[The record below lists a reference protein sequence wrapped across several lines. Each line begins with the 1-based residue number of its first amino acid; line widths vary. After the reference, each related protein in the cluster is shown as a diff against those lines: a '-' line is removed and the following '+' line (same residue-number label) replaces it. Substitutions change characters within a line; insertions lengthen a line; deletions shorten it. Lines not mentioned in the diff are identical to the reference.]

1 MKNTLLKWVIAFV
14 VIYLFGYYYAHGQSI
29 DTLITGSK
37 PESVKFA
44 DMNKD
49 GKLDI
54 LINTGVFMDPVNDAA
69 VHLFINTGNG
79 FQKTTFS
86 YKRNALANSMKHY
99 IEVYDVDQNTWPD
112 IVVNC
117 YDSLGI
123 FFQDS
128 LGGFTL
134 MTTYVGQV
142 VEKFSISSTGL
153 IVMSTL
159 NPNVIGLLEDGLPVT
174 FIPVSFSAYE
184 NATFISDDVF
194 MATGVNGAVK
204 YFLNT
209 SQKTIDSVQLFS
221 GVKNFCFNTQ
231 GDMIASTNTNGGVVY
246 LNDGDAVP
254 DSFFSF
260 PSGFVPEAIE
270 VSGTDILAVKQNMFS
285 VNGVVSTFGMYGFSQ
300 HMQAIAVGDV
310 TGDGIPDKG
319 FTLCDPMSGIKGMIF
334 MNSGWGNFTSAENHE
349 VLSIIRVFPNPTTDY
364 VTVEGLPH
372 NAEVRL
378 YNISG
383 QLVLS
388 STSDKLDVRALP
400 VGTYMVQVLSGDK
413 VIGCKI
419 IKQ

>member
-1 MKNTLLKWVIAFV
+1 MKNFFKLVITALV
-14 VIYLFGYYYAHGQSI
+14 AIYLLLSPAYSQTI
-29 DTLITGSK
+29 DSLITGSK

-44 DMNKD
+44 DINKD
-49 GKLDI
+49 GKSDI
-54 LINTGVFMDPVNDAA
+54 IVNVGIFMDSLNDAT
-69 VHLFINTGNG
+69 VQLFTNTGNS
-79 FQKTTFS
+79 FQKTVLS
-86 YKRNALANSMKHY
+86 YKRHALANSMKHY

-134 MTTYVGQV
+134 TTTYVGEV

-194 MATGVNGAVK
+194 VATGVSGAAK
-204 YFLNT
+204 YFINT

-231 GDMIASTNTNGGVVY
+231 GDMITSTNTNGGVVY

-254 DSFFSF
+254 DSLFSF
-260 PSGFVPEAIE
+260 PFGFVPEAIE
-270 VSGTDILAVKQNMFS
+270 VKGTDILALKQNMLS
-285 VNGVVSTFGMYGFSQ
+285 VNGVVDTFGMYGFSQ

-310 TGDGIPDKG
+310 TGDGDLDYG
-319 FTLCDPMSGIKGMIF
+319 FTLCDPMSGIKGIIF
-334 MNSGWGNFTSAENHE
+334 MNSGWGNFTSAENQE
-349 VLSIIRVFPNPTTDY
+349 VQATSEIKIYPNPATDF
-364 VTVEGLPH
+364 VNIGNMPASVK
-372 NAEVRL
+372 EVIL
-378 YNISG
+378 YDLLG
-383 QLVLS
+383 KVVLS
-388 STSDKLDVRALP
+388 STSATLDVRALP
-400 VGTYMVQVLSGDK
+400 VGKYIIR
-413 VIGCKI
+413 IGEVRKKFIKI
-419 IKQ
+419 R